1 MHIAHCVHWTHTCW
15 FGERNIMH
23 MVSDAERNH
32 KLLLLVTFDW
42 TLCTKCMYYTIQNM
56 RIMHYAVQY
65 DAKRNHSLL
74 LLVTAGMAGGGRDA
88 IIFSSRHHCLIC
100 HLCHHC
106 HLCNSHHCHI
116 HQNVAF
122 IHIVNSIRE
131 PSTTCPRF
139 KTVSVALSVFGV
151 AY

>member
-1 MHIAHCVHWTHTCW
+1 
-15 FGERNIMH
+15 
-23 MVSDAERNH
+23 
-32 KLLLLVTFDW
+32 
-42 TLCTKCMYYTIQNM
+42 M

-106 HLCNSHHCHI
+106 NSHHCHI
-116 HQNVAF
+116 HQNVTY
-122 IHIVNSIRE
+122 IHIVNSIQHHL
-131 PSTTCPRF
+131 PSFQNCQCCI
-139 KTVSVALSVFGV
+139 VSLWCCILISHRCCRITQSVFGV
-151 AY
+151 AALSLMWTSKLQPPSLRCHFCGCF